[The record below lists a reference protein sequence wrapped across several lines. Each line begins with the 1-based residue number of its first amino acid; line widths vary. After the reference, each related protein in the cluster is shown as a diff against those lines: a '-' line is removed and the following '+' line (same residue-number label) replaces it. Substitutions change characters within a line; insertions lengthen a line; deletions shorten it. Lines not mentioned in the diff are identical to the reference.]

1 MFGRV
6 LVAVPQA
13 VAHAGVQVDPEQ
25 HLKSVAVLGML
36 HQDVLVDVST
46 VFKRKVITWH
56 YQWKVLRAVPSC
68 GKFVQRF
75 YKHYLEIPVSNLG
88 IG

>member
-25 HLKSVAVLGML
+25 HLEGMSVLRVLN
-36 HQDVLVDVST
+36 QDLLVDGGT
-46 VFKRKVITWH
+46 VAIFRSGKVF
-56 YQWKVLRAVPSC
+56 R
-68 GKFVQRF
+68 
-75 YKHYLEIPVSNLG
+75 
-88 IG
+88 

>member
-25 HLKSVAVLGML
+25 HLEGMSVLRVLN
-36 HQDVLVDVST
+36 QDLLVDGGT
-46 VFKRKVITWH
+46 VAIFRP
-56 YQWKVLRAVPSC
+56 WKVYRQ
-68 GKFVQRF
+68 K
-75 YKHYLEIPVSNLG
+75 
-88 IG
+88 